1 MRRRTD
7 PLHASVY
14 DRCLQYRS
22 SLPEEIAMKRYW
34 IENGWRRFLD
44 WLKEL
49 WGKRT
54 DPDLA
59 TV

>member
-1 MRRRTD
+1 
-7 PLHASVY
+7 
-14 DRCLQYRS
+14 
-22 SLPEEIAMKRYW
+22 MKRDW
-34 IENGWRRFLD
+34 VEDGWRRFLD

-54 DPDLA
+54 DPDSA